1 MNSSRHKH
9 KDRAP
14 LSAVALAAT
23 LALIAQPS
31 VAQISDTSV
40 APTSETSVAPTSD
53 TSVAQLS
60 DAELARQAADPTQSP
75 LSLQFY
81 DYYTPDHYG
90 GGSSNQLV
98 FRPVIPYKAFGVN
111 NIVRF
116 TFTHNTDSPNGR
128 SGLGDIQVLQL
139 SIVERWGGNLAFGI
153 SGSLPTGS
161 NQFTNDKWTIG
172 PAVAYVTSTSGGITF
187 GALAQSFFSFA
198 GDGRDVRQVAIQPVL
213 AIPLGGTKTLS
224 LGNSGV
230 LYDLERSGW
239 LSAAPSVQLSWM
251 TDLWGMKLRP
261 SFEVTHELRDLT
273 GNPRTTYR
281 VGTQI
286 LMPR

>member
-1 MNSSRHKH
+1 MNPSRHQH
-9 KDRAP
+9 NGRTP
-14 LSAVALAAT
+14 LSAVSFAATVT
-23 LALIAQPS
+23 LALIAQ
-31 VAQISDTSV
+31 
-40 APTSETSVAPTSD
+40 
-53 TSVAQLS
+53 TSVAQTS

-98 FRPVIPYKAFGVN
+98 FRPVVPYKAFGVN

-128 SGLGDIQVLQL
+128 SGLGDIQLLQL
-139 SIVERWGGNLAFGI
+139 SIVKRWGGNLAFGL

-161 NQFTNDKWTIG
+161 NQFTNDKWTVG
-172 PAVAYVTSTSGGITF
+172 PAVAYVTSTAGGITY

-198 GDGRDVRQVAIQPVL
+198 GDGRDVRQLAIQPVL

-230 LYDLERSGW
+230 LYDMERERW
-239 LSAAPSVQLSWM
+239 LSAAPSVQFSWM

-261 SFEVTHELRDLT
+261 SFEVTHELRDLP
-273 GNPRTTYR
+273 GNPRTTFR
-281 VGTQI
+281 FGTQI
-286 LMPR
+286 LLPR